1 MKNYDS
7 IYLAPHLDDA
17 VLSCGGQIFEE
28 TRRGK
33 RVLVVTLM
41 AGDPPASV
49 SEYAQHLHTR
59 WQVARDAVAVRRQED
74 RAACAILAAD
84 TLHCQIADCIYR
96 LHPKTGA
103 PLYVSDTDIF
113 GEVHATDAPL
123 VAKITALLAGLP
135 AAARVV
141 APLTVGHHV
150 DHQLVRQAAERCFGH
165 QLEFYEDYP
174 YVQTPGSLDFLPQT
188 RWQTRILSLSL
199 AARQAKIKAILAYH
213 SQVSTFF
220 TSRADLEAQVFGY
233 ANAVGGERI
242 WQKTVDQNTD
252 GK

>member
-41 AGDPPASV
+41 AGDPPARV

-59 WQVARDAVAVRRQED
+59 WQLARDAVAVRRRED

-96 LHPKTGA
+96 VHPKTGA
-103 PLYVSDTDIF
+103 PLYLSDGDIF
-113 GEVHATDAPL
+113 GNVHPADAPL
-123 VAKITALLAGLP
+123 VAEIAALLAGLP

-150 DHQLVRQAAERCFGH
+150 DHQLVRQAAEHCFGH

-188 RWQTRILSLSL
+188 GWHMRILPLGPQ
-199 AARQAKIKAILAYH
+199 ARQAKIEAILAYR
-213 SQVSTFF
+213 SQMSTFF
-220 TSRADLEAQVFGY
+220 VNRADLTAQVLGY
-233 ANAVGGERI
+233 ANSVGGERV
-242 WQKTVDQNTD
+242 WHPASA
-252 GK
+252 